1 MKKYYIIFIEVNM
14 KIKVEVSNRHIHLSK
29 EICESLFGK
38 KFKLT
43 VKRELSQEG
52 EFASNS
58 TLSLKAKKGI
68 IENVRIVGPLRDYT
82 QVELSRSDAKIL
94 GINPPVRNSGDLID
108 SESIIL
114 IGPKKEIKV
123 DNCVIIA
130 ARHLHINNIEAKKN
144 HLINDQII
152 NLTINNKIMND
163 IHVKIGKN
171 YTTALH
177 VDKDDEKEYEITLDT
192 YTNYNKI
199 SRKKLYITS
208 IVSLTLVI
216 IFTIFLFII
225 LRALVNYLNS
235 I

>member
-94 GINPPVRNSGDLID
+94 GINPPVRNSGDLND
-108 SESIIL
+108 SESVIL

-123 DNCVIIA
+123 DKSVIIA
-130 ARHLHINNIEAKKN
+130 TRHLHINDIEAKKKN
-144 HLINDQII
+144 LKNDQII
-152 NLTINNKIMND
+152 SLIINDKQMNN
-163 IHVKIGKN
+163 IHVKICKT

-177 VDKDDEKEYEITLDT
+177 VDKDDEKEYGITLET
-192 YTNYNKI
+192 YTNYNNINKKKI
-199 SRKKLYITS
+199 YVAS
-208 IVSLTLVI
+208 IVSLVLVI
-216 IFTIFLFII
+216 GFTIFLII
-225 LRALVNYLNS
+225 MLKTLMTYLS
-235 I
+235 TI